1 MRLNPVIRLITL
13 LAVIAGGVFAIRMS
27 PAAFT
32 AQNIP
37 IGMEF
42 DLGVPL
48 VIRLSENDTVAKYF
62 TATPLKPGEV
72 RNDWL
77 DGYEE
82 IPDAGYLKIEGDG
95 AVYVEPDKPV
105 TRRLLI
111 EFPEDSSL
119 LNRHFLVQLRVMPQE
134 ASGMFQAVL
143 VGSYL
148 LETSPSKDR
157 FTKPGGYPLSV
168 APSRLSLDSAGFGVV
183 RIYNN
188 HEHTLKVLTRLD
200 IPPNTEKLHVELTR
214 GFVRGVLG
222 DGIELDK
229 KELFIQPGGFE
240 DITIIMDADL
250 RDSIS
255 RNSEYILW
263 VETPEIENSRRF
275 VRVHYLP

>member
-37 IGMEF
+37 IGTEF

-105 TRRLLI
+105 TTIILFFGIVRSTSLRLCSLAPLI
-111 EFPEDSSL
+111 KIVFLAIFYSIFSL
-119 LNRHFLVQLRVMPQE
+119 
-134 ASGMFQAVL
+134 S
-143 VGSYL
+143 
-148 LETSPSKDR
+148 
-157 FTKPGGYPLSV
+157 
-168 APSRLSLDSAGFGVV
+168 GFGFSFCLM
-183 RIYNN
+183 IAFTNDSN
-188 HEHTLKVLTRLD
+188 SGCGS
-200 IPPNTEKLHVELTR
+200 R
-214 GFVRGVLG
+214 GL
-222 DGIELDK
+222 L
-229 KELFIQPGGFE
+229 
-240 DITIIMDADL
+240 
-250 RDSIS
+250 
-255 RNSEYILW
+255 RNSGW
-263 VETPEIENSRRF
+263 NCTPIING
-275 VRVHYLP
+275 